1 MKLSADE
8 IINLSVKQ
16 HKERESF
23 QKLEIGSVV
32 ILSIIVLITRYLDYL
47 IAFEIGLSL
56 LALYLLYAI
65 LSVLNRISTQLATHH
80 LIQTNIL
87 RRLDTDQEND
97 VDGL

>member
-8 IINLSVKQ
+8 IISHSVQQ
-16 HKERESF
+16 HKDREYI
-23 QKLEIGSVV
+23 QKFELGIIA
-32 ILSIIVLITRYLDYL
+32 ILTTIVLITRYIDESVV
-47 IAFEIGLSL
+47 FEGTFL
-56 LALYLLYAI
+56 LLGLYLLYAI

-97 VDGL
+97 VDEL